1 MERFISSLIE
11 KSPIEEQ
18 PYFRSLLNQKMG
30 ESQFIQSQVIIL
42 DAVEFFSRPMFAI
55 SSKIETYNER
65 SIILENILE
74 EHGNGDTRNSHGS
87 TYRKYLSALG
97 ASEKEIETR
106 KTHSATRVFN
116 KTLMDC
122 AQKRSIMTSV
132 AMMGIIE
139 HRYSTISS
147 IIVRTILEKKWLTK
161 DSLAHYSTHENL
173 DVEHAQGFYGI
184 IRPGWEKVDQ
194 KEKIKRGLLLGNS
207 AILTLYNS
215 LL

>member
-1 MERFISSLIE
+1 MDSFISSLIE

-65 SIILENILE
+65 SIILQNILE

-97 ASEKEIETR
+97 ACEKEIETR

-161 DSLAHYSTHENL
+161 GSLAHYSTHENL

-184 IRPGWEKVDQ
+184 IRPSWKNVDQ
-194 KEKIKRGLLLGNS
+194 KEKIKKGLLLGNS